1 LSNWAAKLFSAG
13 TGNSSELLLLL
24 EEEEDRSISL
34 TSGEWRFKMDFGCSP
49 LLDGDLLRKML
60 FISVVLSELFRRKIP
75 VCFFNFE

>member
-1 LSNWAAKLFSAG
+1 
-13 TGNSSELLLLL
+13 
-24 EEEEDRSISL
+24 L